1 MKQVSYIVG
10 AIGFLLV
17 WFVVAVVVGFIVTI
31 IFPPTNSGTTRLG
44 IVFDWRNLPGVIL
57 GLLAGIQSF
66 RASVRQPKMKEGK
79 IGGIMRA
86 IRHIIIAGCCLILL
100 YIGGCTIYS
109 FSIIR
114 SFNNLEQNARKV
126 ITGPEL
132 QAWAVQ
138 IVAQY
143 PTPTNGQMDLR
154 LSDLAAPLPK
164 PLLGLYHRPP
174 DIFVYETTTND
185 PGHVRLNWGGG
196 LIGHC
201 GFEIGPT
208 NFVGMGHPWQDGVY
222 FWSEFDRK

>member
-1 MKQVSYIVG
+1 MKKVNYIVE
-10 AIGFLLV
+10 AIVFLLV
-17 WFVVAVVVGFIVTI
+17 WFGVAVIVDLI
-31 IFPPTNSGTTRLG
+31 MFVSFPPAKIVG
-44 IVFDWRNLPGVIL
+44 IYDRRILAGVIL

-66 RASVRQPKMKEGK
+66 RMSVRESNTKGGK
-79 IGGIMRA
+79 IDRIMRT
-86 IRHIIIAGCCLILL
+86 IRNLIVVVACLFLLILL
-100 YIGGCTIYS
+100 IGPFSIFNLRIQYS
-109 FSIIR
+109 FDH
-114 SFNNLEQNARKV
+114 LEQNARKV
-126 ITGPEL
+126 ITGSEL

-138 IVAQY
+138 ILAQY

-222 FWSEFDRK
+222 FWSEFDHK